1 MKSKNLLKRIDEI
14 FEQKLQ
20 EKTGWGKNDV
30 LKAYR
35 ESVNEA
41 ILDLLDDK

>member
-1 MKSKNLLKRIDEI
+1 MNKKLLKRIDEL

-20 EKTGWGKNDV
+20 EKTGWGRNDI
-30 LKAYR
+30 LKVYR

-41 ILDLLDDK
+41 ILETLD